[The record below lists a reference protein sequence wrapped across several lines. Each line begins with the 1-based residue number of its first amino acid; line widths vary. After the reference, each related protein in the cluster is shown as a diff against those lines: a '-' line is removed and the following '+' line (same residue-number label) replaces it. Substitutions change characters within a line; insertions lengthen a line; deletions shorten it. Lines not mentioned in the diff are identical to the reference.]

1 MDIRKLALETC
12 PSRFSRRNKKRFLSA
27 LDEIF
32 EEEGYAGK
40 DIDKRRLFLTRDRMY
55 AFEKTA
61 KLYVVVPYDTPER
74 LLWHKTKH
82 YPLDGN
88 RSLNSNMVA
97 TYVPA
102 VIFYVLILLFITFV
116 VPLFEDPLVQG
127 FINLVVF
134 ICTLLLILLL
144 IKGVSNRHNRNR
156 NSAAVIAAV
165 EFMQSL
171 NKDQKRRALS
181 SLTATAAA
189 VKGQRSS

>member
-74 LLWHKTKH
+74 LFWHKTK
-82 YPLDGN
+82 Y
-88 RSLNSNMVA
+88 
-97 TYVPA
+97 
-102 VIFYVLILLFITFV
+102 
-116 VPLFEDPLVQG
+116 
-127 FINLVVF
+127 
-134 ICTLLLILLL
+134 
-144 IKGVSNRHNRNR
+144 
-156 NSAAVIAAV
+156 
-165 EFMQSL
+165 
-171 NKDQKRRALS
+171 
-181 SLTATAAA
+181 
-189 VKGQRSS
+189 

>member
-74 LLWHKTKH
+74 CSGIRPSII
-82 YPLDGN
+82 PLTG
-88 RSLNSNMVA
+88 
-97 TYVPA
+97 
-102 VIFYVLILLFITFV
+102 
-116 VPLFEDPLVQG
+116 
-127 FINLVVF
+127 
-134 ICTLLLILLL
+134 
-144 IKGVSNRHNRNR
+144 
-156 NSAAVIAAV
+156 
-165 EFMQSL
+165 
-171 NKDQKRRALS
+171 
-181 SLTATAAA
+181 TA
-189 VKGQRSS
+189 R